1 LLLMTTTTPDLL
13 RELPA
18 HVPLDEQPHHHR
30 STSMTKSSGTLDE
43 NESDEYGAKKRAN
56 VAPAPADASLELLQ
70 LREKVSAQA
79 TELATLRAEMATMRA
94 ERDDA
99 TKGTVTLARMLR
111 EKESR
116 VTQAVAMAVAVAREL
131 NMAHLNGNGTA
142 GNGSAVRGRD

>member
-1 LLLMTTTTPDLL
+1 
-13 RELPA
+13 
-18 HVPLDEQPHHHR
+18 
-30 STSMTKSSGTLDE
+30 MTKSSGTLDE

-94 ERDDA
+94 ERD
-99 TKGTVTLARMLR
+99 TLARMLR

>member
-1 LLLMTTTTPDLL
+1 
-13 RELPA
+13 
-18 HVPLDEQPHHHR
+18 
-30 STSMTKSSGTLDE
+30 MTKSSGTLDE